1 MERFKMSD
9 YFSKGYIF
17 FIILIFVL
25 PNLRFFQ
32 YLNPIVDELKKDYS
46 DYFEFKQSHSLSE
59 VYTNYNKISNIEMI
73 ALNTLSENSIK
84 SSVYKDYE
92 RFVDDYFKIT
102 NKKYEDKYYDQV
114 KSQIDT
120 YISKYKFKQYLL
132 LLRNIFIYLLIII
145 LGTFLFDFSFKL
157 ITKKK

>member
-17 FIILIFVL
+17 FIILLFVL

-32 YLNPIVDELKKDYS
+32 YLHPIVDELKKDYS

-73 ALNTLSENSIK
+73 ALNTLSETSIK

-102 NKKYEDKYYDQV
+102 NKNM
-114 KSQIDT
+114 
-120 YISKYKFKQYLL
+120 
-132 LLRNIFIYLLIII
+132 RIII
-145 LGTFLFDFSFKL
+145 
-157 ITKKK
+157 IMM